1 MKQGRWP
8 SPGPLLRSPRTWA
21 VLVCLYLG
29 LFALAAFS
37 GAKPLLRAIADFVV
51 HLAPVIVLLGVVAL
65 SRRREWLG
73 GFVFTAL
80 AAAYAY
86 LARRHLDWVIGVSGP
101 LLLVGILYLRS
112 WGRRTAAAAG

>member
-1 MKQGRWP
+1 
-8 SPGPLLRSPRTWA
+8 

-29 LFALAAFS
+29 LFALDAFS

-86 LARRHLDWVIGVSGP
+86 LARRHPDWVIGVSGP